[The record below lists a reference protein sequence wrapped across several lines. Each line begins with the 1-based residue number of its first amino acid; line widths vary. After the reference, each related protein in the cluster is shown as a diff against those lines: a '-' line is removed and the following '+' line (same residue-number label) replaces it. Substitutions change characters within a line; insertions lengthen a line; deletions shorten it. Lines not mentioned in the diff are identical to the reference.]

1 MVAANAYN
9 KSLLHTNNKNSKS
22 TPSVYINNIKS
33 GMNALQVRLN
43 ALLKNI
49 KSTSNAGTQKGG
61 THKGRTKHHTKKH
74 GKHHGKRHT
83 KHHGKHHAKKHGKS
97 HTRRNNH

>member
-1 MVAANAYN
+1 MSGSMVAANAYN

-22 TPSVYINNIKS
+22 TTSVYINNIKS

-49 KSTSNAGTQKGG
+49 KSKPNSGAQQGG

-83 KHHGKHHAKKHGKS
+83 KHHAKKHGKS

>member
-43 ALLKNI
+43 ALLKSI
-49 KSTSNAGTQKGG
+49 KSQIS
-61 THKGRTKHHTKKH
+61 
-74 GKHHGKRHT
+74 
-83 KHHGKHHAKKHGKS
+83 S
-97 HTRRNNH
+97 